1 MNLINGN
8 ELAQQVRTEITDTI
22 NKMVAE
28 GKQRP
33 GLALLLVGENPA
45 SQVYVNSKDKDCKEV
60 GMYSEIRRMPAE
72 STQDEIIAVIKEW
85 NADEKI
91 HGMIVQLPLPKHV
104 NEFEVI
110 STINPEKDVDG
121 FHPINAGRLLIG
133 MPCFVS
139 CTPAGVVEMIKRFKI
154 ETKGKH
160 VVVVGRSN
168 IVGKPMANLMYQ
180 KNEYANAVVTICHTG
195 AKDITQYTRQADILI
210 VAVGVPLL
218 IKKEDVKPGAVVID
232 VGMNRITDETK
243 KSGYRLVGDVDFDDV
258 KDVCSF
264 ITPVPGGVGPMTR
277 AMLLHN
283 TLLSATKG
291 IY

>member
-1 MNLINGN
+1 MKLIDGN
-8 ELAQQVRTEITDTI
+8 ELAKQVRQEITEQI
-22 NKMVAE
+22 SILIAE

-33 GLALLLVGENPA
+33 GLALLLVGENSA

-60 GMYSEIRRMPAE
+60 GMYSEIRRLPAE
-72 STQDEIIAVIKEW
+72 STQDEIVSVIREW
-85 NADEKI
+85 NGSDTI

-110 STINPEKDVDG
+110 SSISPEKDVDG

-139 CTPAGVVEMIKRFKI
+139 CTPAGIVEMIKRYKI

-180 KNEYANAVVTICHTG
+180 KTEYANAVVTICHTG
-195 AKDITQYTRQADILI
+195 TNDISHYTKQADILI

-218 IKKEDVKPGAVVID
+218 IKKEDIKPGAVVID
-232 VGMNRITDETK
+232 VGMNRIEDSSK
-243 KSGYRLVGDVDFDDV
+243 KSGYRLVGDVDFEDV
-258 KDVCSF
+258 KDICSL

-277 AMLLHN
+277 AMLLQN
-283 TLLSATKG
+283 TLLAAKKE